1 MNYLTVSDTVENFV
15 TNSFTW
21 THAVYSTFQNTHL
34 APQVY
39 VLVDAHTITYLISPL
54 IKYQNSS
61 FDLKSAL
68 GQQNLWLYNILVKI
82 A

>member
-1 MNYLTVSDTVENFV
+1 MEQVSDTVENFV

-39 VLVDAHTITYLISPL
+39 VLVDAHTFTYLISPL

-61 FDLKSAL
+61 
-68 GQQNLWLYNILVKI
+68 
-82 A
+82 

>member
-1 MNYLTVSDTVENFV
+1 MTLLKILLQILLHEHMLFNIQ
-15 TNSFTW
+15 
-21 THAVYSTFQNTHL
+21 HSTFQNTHL

-39 VLVDAHTITYLISPL
+39 VLVDAHTFTYLISPL

-68 GQQNLWLYNILVKI
+68 GQQNL
-82 A
+82 

>member
-1 MNYLTVSDTVENFV
+1 MEKVSDTVENFV

-21 THAVYSTFQNTHL
+21 TYAVYSTFQNTHL

>member
-1 MNYLTVSDTVENFV
+1 MEKVSDTVENFV

-21 THAVYSTFQNTHL
+21 TYAVYSTFQNIHL

-39 VLVDAHTITYLISPL
+39 VLVDAHTFTYLISPL